1 MYQVA
6 AFREERIEVM
16 HALIRAHPLA
26 MLVTNT
32 GGALEADH
40 LPLLIDPL
48 PSPQGTLRGH
58 VARANPLWR
67 QVHGAGH
74 EAGRETRYETEAL
87 VVFQG
92 PQVYVTPSWYP
103 EKRATGKVVPT
114 WNYAVVHARG
124 PLLIRDDRDW
134 LRDLVSRLTRQ
145 QEADLP
151 QPWGINDAPADYI
164 ERMLGAIVGIEIP
177 IRCIEG
183 KWKVSQNRT
192 DADRAGVVDGLTQQA
207 DPQAQA
213 MAALVSERMVNKP
226 PV

>member
-6 AFREERIEVM
+6 AFLEERIDVM

-26 MLVTNT
+26 VLVTGA
-32 GGALEADH
+32 GGILEANH

-67 QVHGAGH
+67 QVQ
-74 EAGRETRYETEAL
+74 ETEHENEVL
-87 VVFQG
+87 TIFQG

-103 EKRATGKVVPT
+103 EKRASGKVVPT

-124 PLLIRDDRDW
+124 PLIIHDDRDW

-145 QEADLP
+145 QEAGRA
-151 QPWGINDAPADYI
+151 QPWGIADAPADYI

-177 IRCIEG
+177 ISRIEG
-183 KWKVSQNRT
+183 KWKVSQNRA
-192 DADRAGVVDGLTQQA
+192 DADRAGVVDGLAQSA
-207 DPQAQA
+207 DPQARA
-213 MAALVSERMVNKP
+213 MAALVSEFGK
-226 PV
+226 

>member
-6 AFREERIEVM
+6 AFREERIDVM

-26 MLVTNT
+26 VLVTST
-32 GGALEADH
+32 GGTLEANH

-48 PSPQGTLRGH
+48 PSPHGTLRGH

-67 QVHGAGH
+67 QVH
-74 EAGRETRYETEAL
+74 ETEHETEAL

-92 PQVYVTPSWYP
+92 PQIYVTPSWYP

-124 PLLIRDDRDW
+124 PLVIRDDRDW
-134 LRDLVSRLTRQ
+134 VRDLVSRLTRQ

-151 QPWGINDAPADYI
+151 QPWGIDDAPTDYI

-177 IRCIEG
+177 IHHIEG
-183 KWKVSQNRT
+183 KWKVSQNRA
-192 DADRAGVVDGLTQQA
+192 DADRAGVVDALMQQA

-213 MAALVSERMVNKP
+213 MAALVSEFGK
-226 PV
+226 